1 MLGVNTDQYVDRPLD
16 VVITTGA
23 HPLCKALLSKT
34 DVKAH
39 TVKYVARNQCSLIR
53 TET

>member
-1 MLGVNTDQYVDRPLD
+1 MLGVNTDQYVDGLPD
-16 VVITTGA
+16 VVITTKAG
-23 HPLCKALLSKT
+23 PICGALLQKT

-39 TVKYVARNQCSLIR
+39 TVAYVTGNQCSLIA

>member
-1 MLGVNTDQYVDRPLD
+1 MLGVNTDRYVDGLPD
-16 VVITTGA
+16 VVITTKAG
-23 HPLCKALLSKT
+23 PLCEALLSKA

-39 TVKYVARNQCSLIR
+39 TVGCVTGNQCSLIG

>member
-1 MLGVNTDQYVDRPLD
+1 MLGVNTDQYVDRLPY
-16 VVITTGA
+16 VVITTKAG
-23 HPLCKALLSKT
+23 PLCKALLSKM

-39 TVKYVARNQCSLIR
+39 TAKYVTGNQCPVIG

>member
-1 MLGVNTDQYVDRPLD
+1 MPGVNTDQYVDGLPD
-16 VVITTGA
+16 VVITAEAG
-23 HPLCKALLSKT
+23 PLCEALLSKA

-39 TVKYVARNQCSLIR
+39 TVKYVTGNQCSLIG